1 MPTETFLKLAED
13 KRERFVEEALKE
25 FSEYNF
31 ETASINRI
39 IKKVGIARGSV
50 YQYFT
55 DKLDLW
61 LYLKEYAE
69 GQKIKYIQSIHRSS
83 YSSFWEYYKD
93 LYMQGISFD
102 LEQSL
107 CSVFL
112 YRVGFKESSKEVAL
126 YLNGWKSKAKEMFTF
141 LVEEEKKTS
150 GFNHTIATD
159 TAVHFLITMSM
170 SIAELLQSKY
180 KLDFEENIRNGK
192 PLFGANKSE
201 LETAVSELILLM
213 EKALK

>member
-1 MPTETFLKLAED
+1 MPAETFLNLAED
-13 KRERFVEEALKE
+13 KRERFIEAALKE

-39 IKKVGIARGSV
+39 IRELGIARGSV

-61 LYLKEYAE
+61 LFLKEYAE
-69 GQKIKYIQSIHRSS
+69 SQKIKFIQAIDRRSF
-83 YSSFWEYYKD
+83 SSFWEYYKE

-102 LEQSL
+102 LEQPL
-107 CSVFL
+107 CSLFL
-112 YRVGFKESSKEVAL
+112 YRVGFKESSKEVAM
-126 YLNGWKSKAKEMFTF
+126 YLDSWKSKAKEMFAF
-141 LVEEEKKTS
+141 MVEEEKNTG
-150 GFNHTIATD
+150 GFSQSIATD

-180 KLDFEENIRNGK
+180 NIDFEENIRNGK
-192 PLFGANKSE
+192 PLFGANKTE

>member
-1 MPTETFLKLAED
+1 
-13 KRERFVEEALKE
+13 
-25 FSEYNF
+25 
-31 ETASINRI
+31 
-39 IKKVGIARGSV
+39 
-50 YQYFT
+50 
-55 DKLDLW
+55 
-61 LYLKEYAE
+61 
-69 GQKIKYIQSIHRSS
+69 
-83 YSSFWEYYKD
+83 
-93 LYMQGISFD
+93 MQGISFD
-102 LEQSL
+102 LEQPL

-141 LVEEEKKTS
+141 WVEEEKKTG
-150 GFNHTIATD
+150 GFNQNIATD
-159 TAVHFLITMSM
+159 TIVHFLITMSM

-180 KLDFEENIRNGK
+180 NLDFEENIRNGK